1 MGCILG
7 KLAAAPGSSL
17 FFPAAAAASGAGG
30 GGGAGEVQLAA
41 PQPEKIAAVQKD
53 ESGWPLWLSSAA
65 GDALAGWAPRS
76 ADAFHKLEKRKD
88 SNVQIGSGTYSNVY
102 KAKEVESGRVVALK
116 KVRVDGV
123 GEAESARFM
132 AREIALL
139 RRLGDHP
146 NIVRLRGLVTS
157 RLATAPSLY
166 LVFDYMD
173 HDLTGLAAAALAADQ
188 RFSLPQH
195 AYGNVKCYMKQL
207 LTGIEHCHNK
217 GVLHRDI
224 KSSNLLVSNDGILK
238 IADFGLATS
247 FDPDNKE
254 QPMTSQVITLWY
266 RPPELLLGATHY
278 GVGVD
283 LWSVGCILAE
293 LLLGEP
299 IFPGRTEVPTCLILL
314 KHQVLHKYFRELHD
328 LEMKLLVIQVE
339 QLHKI
344 FKLCGSPSD
353 DYWEKMKFPHASFR
367 TYERCIAEKFKDVAP
382 SALSLLE
389 TLLSIDPDM
398 RGTATDAL
406 NSEFFRT
413 EPYACEPS
421 SLPRYPPCKEI
432 DVKLKYEKHKRK
444 LRANGSVERQTT
456 TRKPMSQNP
465 GRRVFTPDV
474 NNKPQ
479 AKPNIPR
486 LVTSTSTTK
495 LERFPPPHLDAS
507 IGFSLDSSADV
518 STEQFFTSS
527 VVELKKMPSLIFG
540 HMKSYLNS
548 PKKNT
553 HKAKPGL
560 SMPPSAVL
568 IGAFKPYSLGHPMEV
583 RRKNRDQFRTKG
595 RNSVGAVK

>member
-1 MGCILG
+1 MGCLLG
-7 KLAAAPGSSL
+7 KLATVPGSSL
-17 FFPAAAAASGAGG
+17 FFPAGAATTTTAGG
-30 GGGAGEVQLAA
+30 GEEVRLKA
-41 PQPEKIAAVQKD
+41 PQPEHIAAVKKD
-53 ESGWPLWLSSAA
+53 ASGWPLWLSEAA
-65 GDALAGWAPRS
+65 GDALRGWAPRC
-76 ADAFHKLEKRKD
+76 ADAFHKLEK
-88 SNVQIGSGTYSNVY
+88 IGSGTYSNVY
-102 KAKEVESGRVVALK
+102 KAIDVESGRVVALK

-132 AREIALL
+132 AREIALI

-146 NIVRLRGLVTS
+146 NVVRLEGLVTS
-157 RLATAPSLY
+157 RLNTAPSLY
-166 LVFDYMD
+166 LVFEYMD
-173 HDLTGLAAAALAADQ
+173 HDLTGLAACASASGGRL
-188 RFSLPQH
+188 SLPQ
-195 AYGNVKCYMKQL
+195 VKCYMKQL
-207 LTGIEHCHNK
+207 LSGIEHCHNN

-224 KSSNLLVSNDGILK
+224 KSSNLLVSNDGVLK

-247 FDPDNKE
+247 YDPDNMR
-254 QPMTSQVITLWY
+254 PMTSQVITLWY

-299 IFPGRTEVPTCLILL
+299 IFPGRTEV
-314 KHQVLHKYFRELHD
+314 
-328 LEMKLLVIQVE
+328 E

-344 FKLCGSPSD
+344 FKLCGTPSEY
-353 DYWEKMKFPHASFR
+353 YWKKMKFPQPTFKP
-367 TYERCIAEKFKDVAP
+367 YERCIAEKFKDVPPAT
-382 SALSLLE
+382 LSLLE

-421 SLPRYPPCKEI
+421 SLPRYPPCKER

-444 LRANGSVERQTT
+444 SRVNGSVERHT
-456 TRKPMSQNP
+456 TRKHTSQNP

-479 AKPNIPR
+479 GNPKVPR

-507 IGFSLDSSADV
+507 IGYSLDSLADG
-518 STEQFFTSS
+518 TTQEFFTSS
-527 VVELKKMPSLIFG
+527 VVELKKMPNLIFG

-548 PKKNT
+548 PKKGM

-560 SMPPSAVL
+560 NMAPSTIL
-568 IGAFKPYSLGHPMEV
+568 ISAFRPYSLGHPMEV
-583 RRKNRDQFRTKG
+583 RRKNREQFRGKG
-595 RNSVGAVK
+595 KPVVGAVK

>member
-7 KLAAAPGSSL
+7 KLATAPGSSL
-17 FFPAAAAASGAGG
+17 FFPAAAATAGG
-30 GGGAGEVQLAA
+30 GDKAAEVQLQA
-41 PQPEKIAAVQKD
+41 PQQEHIAAVRKD
-53 ESGWPLWLSSAA
+53 ASGWPLWLSEAA
-65 GDALAGWAPRS
+65 GDALRGWAPRG
-76 ADAFHKLEKRKD
+76 ADAFHKLEK
-88 SNVQIGSGTYSNVY
+88 IGSGTYSNVY
-102 KAKEVESGRVVALK
+102 KAIDVDSGRVVALK

-146 NIVRLRGLVTS
+146 HIVRLQGLVTS
-157 RLATAPSLY
+157 RLNTAPSLY
-166 LVFDYMD
+166 LVFEYME
-173 HDLTGLAAAALAADQ
+173 HDLTGLTACATASGRRL
-188 RFSLPQH
+188 SLPQ
-195 AYGNVKCYMKQL
+195 VKCYMKQL
-207 LTGIEHCHNK
+207 LSGIEHCHNN

-224 KSSNLLVSNDGILK
+224 KSSNLLVSSDGILK

-247 FDPDNKE
+247 YDPDNVR
-254 QPMTSQVITLWY
+254 PMTSQVITLWY

-278 GVGVD
+278 GVSVD

-293 LLLGEP
+293 LLLGQP
-299 IFPGRTEVPTCLILL
+299 IFPGRTE
-314 KHQVLHKYFRELHD
+314 
-328 LEMKLLVIQVE
+328 VE

-344 FKLCGSPSD
+344 FKLCGAPSE
-353 DYWEKMKFPHASFR
+353 DYWEKMKFAHPTFKP
-367 TYERCIAEKFKDVAP
+367 YERCLAEKFKDVPP
-382 SALSLLE
+382 STLSLLE

-421 SLPRYPPCKEI
+421 SLPRYPPCKER

-444 LRANGSVERQTT
+444 PRVNGSVERHKNQH
-456 TRKPMSQNP
+456 RASQNP

-479 AKPNIPR
+479 ANPKVPR

-507 IGFSLDSSADV
+507 IGYSIDSSADGT
-518 STEQFFTSS
+518 TEEFFTSS
-527 VVELKKMPSLIFG
+527 VVELKKMPSLLFG

-548 PKKNT
+548 PKKGVQ
-553 HKAKPGL
+553 KAKPSL
-560 SMPPSAVL
+560 NMAPSAVL
-568 IGAFKPYSLGHPMEV
+568 IGAFRPYSLGHPMEV
-583 RRKNRDQFRTKG
+583 RRKNREQFRGKG
-595 RNSVGAVK
+595 RNVVGPVK

>member
-7 KLAAAPGSSL
+7 KLATAPGSSL
-17 FFPAAAAASGAGG
+17 FFPAAAATATTARGGAGG
-30 GGGAGEVQLAA
+30 DQEVQLNA
-41 PQPEKIAAVQKD
+41 PQPERIAPVKKD
-53 ESGWPLWLSSAA
+53 ACGWPLWLSDAA
-65 GDALAGWAPRS
+65 GEALQGWAPRG
-76 ADAFHKLEKRKD
+76 ADAFRKLEK
-88 SNVQIGSGTYSNVY
+88 IGSGTYSNVY
-102 KAKEVESGRVVALK
+102 KAIEVESGRVVALK

-132 AREIALL
+132 AREITLL

-146 NIVRLRGLVTS
+146 NVVRLEGLVTS

-166 LVFDYMD
+166 LVFEYMD
-173 HDLTGLAAAALAADQ
+173 HDLTGFTAAATASGSRL
-188 RFSLPQH
+188 SLPQ
-195 AYGNVKCYMKQL
+195 VKCYMKQL
-207 LTGIEHCHNK
+207 LSGIEHCHNK

-224 KSSNLLVSNDGILK
+224 KSSNLLVSSDGILK

-247 FDPDNKE
+247 YDPNNTR
-254 QPMTSQVITLWY
+254 PMTSQVITLWY

-299 IFPGRTEVPTCLILL
+299 IFPGRTEV
-314 KHQVLHKYFRELHD
+314 
-328 LEMKLLVIQVE
+328 E

-344 FKLCGSPSD
+344 FKLCGTPSE
-353 DYWEKMKFPHASFR
+353 DYWEKMKFPQPTFKP
-367 TYERCIAEKFKDVAP
+367 YERSIAEKFKHVAP

-421 SLPRYPPCKEI
+421 ALPQYPPCKEL

-444 LRANGSVERQTT
+444 SRVNGSVERHT
-456 TRKPMSQNP
+456 TRKSTSKNP

-479 AKPNIPR
+479 ANPSVPR

-507 IGFSLDSSADV
+507 IGFSLDSSADG
-518 STEQFFTSS
+518 TAEKFFSSS
-527 VVELKKMPSLIFG
+527 VVELKKMPSMILG
-540 HMKSYLNS
+540 QMKSYLNS
-548 PKKNT
+548 PKKGI
-553 HKAKPGL
+553 HKAKPSL
-560 SMPPSAVL
+560 KMAPSNVL
-568 IGAFKPYSLGHPMEV
+568 IGAFRPYSLGHPMEV
-583 RRKNRDQFRTKG
+583 RRKNRDQFRGKG
-595 RNSVGAVK
+595 TFPVGAVK

>member
-1 MGCILG
+1 MTIS
-7 KLAAAPGSSL
+7 KVNFAQ
-17 FFPAAAAASGAGG
+17 F
-30 GGGAGEVQLAA
+30 
-41 PQPEKIAAVQKD
+41 
-53 ESGWPLWLSSAA
+53 
-65 GDALAGWAPRS
+65 
-76 ADAFHKLEKRKD
+76 
-88 SNVQIGSGTYSNVY
+88 IGSGTYSNVY
-102 KAKEVESGRVVALK
+102 KAREAESGRVVALK
-116 KVRVDGV
+116 KVRVDGA

-139 RRLGDHP
+139 RHLGDHP
-146 NIVRLRGLVTS
+146 NIVRLDGLVTS

-173 HDLTGLAAAALAADQ
+173 HDLTGLAAAALAAGS
-188 RFSLPQH
+188 RLSLPQ
-195 AYGNVKCYMKQL
+195 VKCYMKQL

-254 QPMTSQVITLWY
+254 QPMTTQVITLWY

-299 IFPGRTEVPTCLILL
+299 IFPGRTEV
-314 KHQVLHKYFRELHD
+314 
-328 LEMKLLVIQVE
+328 E

-344 FKLCGSPSD
+344 FKLCGTPPE
-353 DYWEKMKFPHASFR
+353 DYWDKMKFPHSSFR
-367 TYERCIAEKFKDVAP
+367 SYERCIAEKFKDVPP

-389 TLLSIDPDM
+389 TLLAIDPDM

-406 NSEFFRT
+406 SSEFFRT

-444 LRANGSVERQTT
+444 LRANGSVERQTA
-456 TRKPMSQNP
+456 TRKSMSQNP

-479 AKPNIPR
+479 TKPNIPR

-507 IGFSLDSSADV
+507 IGFSLDSSADA
-518 STEQFFTSS
+518 TAEQFFTSS

-548 PKKNT
+548 PKKNMQ
-553 HKAKPGL
+553 KSKPSL
-560 SMPPSAVL
+560 KMPPSTVL

-583 RRKNRDQFRTKG
+583 RRKNRDQFRTKS
-595 RNSVGAVK
+595 RNVVGAVK

>member
-7 KLAAAPGSSL
+7 KLATAPGSSL
-17 FFPAAAAASGAGG
+17 FFPAAAAAAGG
-30 GGGAGEVQLAA
+30 GDKAAEVQLQA
-41 PQPEKIAAVQKD
+41 PQQEHIAAVRKD
-53 ESGWPLWLSSAA
+53 ASGWPLWLSEAA
-65 GDALAGWAPRS
+65 GDALRGWAPRG
-76 ADAFHKLEKRKD
+76 ADAFHKLEK
-88 SNVQIGSGTYSNVY
+88 IGSGTYSNVY
-102 KAKEVESGRVVALK
+102 KAIDVDSGRVVALK

-146 NIVRLRGLVTS
+146 HIVRLHGLVTS
-157 RLATAPSLY
+157 RLNTAPSLY
-166 LVFDYMD
+166 LVFEYME
-173 HDLTGLAAAALAADQ
+173 HDLTGLTACATASGRRL
-188 RFSLPQH
+188 SLPQ
-195 AYGNVKCYMKQL
+195 VKCYMKQL
-207 LTGIEHCHNK
+207 LSGIEHCHNN

-224 KSSNLLVSNDGILK
+224 KSSNLLVSSDGILK

-247 FDPDNKE
+247 YDPDNVR
-254 QPMTSQVITLWY
+254 PMTSQVITLWY

-293 LLLGEP
+293 LLLGQP
-299 IFPGRTEVPTCLILL
+299 IFPGRTE
-314 KHQVLHKYFRELHD
+314 
-328 LEMKLLVIQVE
+328 VE

-344 FKLCGSPSD
+344 FKLCGTPSE
-353 DYWEKMKFPHASFR
+353 DYWEKMKFAHPTFKP
-367 TYERCIAEKFKDVAP
+367 YERCLAEKFKDLPP
-382 SALSLLE
+382 STLSLLE

-421 SLPRYPPCKEI
+421 SLPRYPPCKER

-444 LRANGSVERQTT
+444 SRVNGSVERHKNQQHA
-456 TRKPMSQNP
+456 SQNP

-474 NNKPQ
+474 NKKPQ
-479 AKPNIPR
+479 ANPKVPR

-507 IGFSLDSSADV
+507 IGYSIDSSVDGT
-518 STEQFFTSS
+518 TEEFFTSS
-527 VVELKKMPSLIFG
+527 VVELKKMPSLLFG

-548 PKKNT
+548 PKKGMQ
-553 HKAKPGL
+553 KAKPSL
-560 SMPPSAVL
+560 SMAPSAVL
-568 IGAFKPYSLGHPMEV
+568 IGAFRPYSLGHPMEV
-583 RRKNRDQFRTKG
+583 RRKNREQFRGKG
-595 RNSVGAVK
+595 RNVVGPVK

>member
-7 KLAAAPGSSL
+7 KLSTAPGSSL
-17 FFPAAAAASGAGG
+17 FFPAAAAAAAGG
-30 GGGAGEVQLAA
+30 GGEKAAEVQLQA
-41 PQPEKIAAVQKD
+41 PPQEHIAAVRKD
-53 ESGWPLWLSSAA
+53 ASGWPLWLSEAA
-65 GDALAGWAPRS
+65 GDALRGWAPRG
-76 ADAFHKLEKRKD
+76 ADAFQKLEK
-88 SNVQIGSGTYSNVY
+88 IGSGTYSNVY
-102 KAKEVESGRVVALK
+102 KAIDVESGRVVALK

-146 NIVRLRGLVTS
+146 HVVRLEGLVTS
-157 RLATAPSLY
+157 RLNTAPSLY
-166 LVFDYMD
+166 LVFEYME
-173 HDLTGLAAAALAADQ
+173 HDLTGLTACATASGRRL
-188 RFSLPQH
+188 SLPQ
-195 AYGNVKCYMKQL
+195 VKCYMKQL
-207 LTGIEHCHNK
+207 LSGIEHCHNN

-224 KSSNLLVSNDGILK
+224 KSSNLLVSSDGILK

-247 FDPDNKE
+247 YDPDNM

-299 IFPGRTEVPTCLILL
+299 IFPGRTEV
-314 KHQVLHKYFRELHD
+314 
-328 LEMKLLVIQVE
+328 E

-344 FKLCGSPSD
+344 FKLCGTPSE
-353 DYWEKMKFPHASFR
+353 DYWEKMKFAHPTFKP
-367 TYERCIAEKFKDVAP
+367 YERCLAEKFKDVPP
-382 SALSLLE
+382 STLSLLE

-421 SLPRYPPCKEI
+421 SLPRYPPCKER

-444 LRANGSVERQTT
+444 SRVNGSVERHKNRQHA
-456 TRKPMSQNP
+456 SQNP

-479 AKPNIPR
+479 ANPKVPR

-507 IGFSLDSSADV
+507 IGYSLDSSADGT
-518 STEQFFTSS
+518 TEEFFTSS
-527 VVELKKMPSLIFG
+527 VVELKKMPSVIFG

-548 PKKNT
+548 PKKGMQ
-553 HKAKPGL
+553 KAKPSL
-560 SMPPSAVL
+560 NMAPSTVL
-568 IGAFKPYSLGHPMEV
+568 IGAFRPYSLGHPMEV
-583 RRKNRDQFRTKG
+583 RRKNREQFRGKG
-595 RNSVGAVK
+595 RNVVGAVK

>member
-7 KLAAAPGSSL
+7 KLAAAPGCSV
-17 FFPAAAAASGAGG
+17 FFPAAAG
-30 GGGAGEVQLAA
+30 GGGAGDNKQEVQLLA
-41 PQPEKIAAVQKD
+41 PQPEHIAAVKKD
-53 ESGWPLWLSSAA
+53 ASGWPLWLSEAA
-65 GDALAGWAPRS
+65 GDALRGWAPRG
-76 ADAFHKLEKRKD
+76 ADAFQKLEK
-88 SNVQIGSGTYSNVY
+88 IGSGTYSNVY
-102 KAKEVESGRVVALK
+102 KAIEVETGRVVALK

-132 AREIALL
+132 VREIALL

-146 NIVRLRGLVTS
+146 NVVRLNGIVTS
-157 RLATAPSLY
+157 RLNTAPSLY
-166 LVFDYMD
+166 LVFEYME
-173 HDLTGLAAAALAADQ
+173 HDLTGLTACATASGRRL
-188 RFSLPQH
+188 SLPQ
-195 AYGNVKCYMKQL
+195 VKCYMKQL
-207 LTGIEHCHNK
+207 LSGIEHCHNN

-224 KSSNLLVSNDGILK
+224 KTSNLLVSSDGILK

-247 FDPDNKE
+247 FDPENVR
-254 QPMTSQVITLWY
+254 PMTSQVITLWY

-299 IFPGRTEVPTCLILL
+299 IFPGRTEV
-314 KHQVLHKYFRELHD
+314 
-328 LEMKLLVIQVE
+328 E
-339 QLHKI
+339 QLHKV
-344 FKLCGSPSD
+344 FKLCGTPSD
-353 DYWEKMKFPHASFR
+353 DYWEKMKFAHPTFR
-367 TYERCIAEKFKDVAP
+367 PYQRCLAEKFKDVPP
-382 SALSLLE
+382 STLSLLE

-406 NSEFFRT
+406 NSEFFKT

-421 SLPRYPPCKEI
+421 SLPRYPPCKER

-444 LRANGSVERQTT
+444 SRVNGSVERHRHRQHA
-456 TRKPMSQNP
+456 SQNP
-465 GRRVFTPDV
+465 GGRLFTPDA

-479 AKPNIPR
+479 ANLKVPR

-507 IGFSLDSSADV
+507 IGYSLDSLADGAP
-518 STEQFFTSS
+518 EEFFSSS

-540 HMKSYLNS
+540 HVKSYLNS
-548 PKKNT
+548 PKKGM

-560 SMPPSAVL
+560 NMAPSTVL
-568 IGAFKPYSLGHPMEV
+568 IGAFRPYSFGQPMEV
-583 RRKNRDQFRTKG
+583 RRKNREQFRSKG
-595 RNSVGAVK
+595 RNAVGAVK

>member
-7 KLAAAPGSSL
+7 KLATAPGSSL
-17 FFPAAAAASGAGG
+17 FFPAAATTADGG
-30 GGGAGEVQLAA
+30 GGGDNKEVQLQA
-41 PQPEKIAAVQKD
+41 PQPEHIAAVKKD
-53 ESGWPLWLSSAA
+53 ASGWPLWLSEAA
-65 GDALAGWAPRS
+65 GDALRGWAPRG
-76 ADAFHKLEKRKD
+76 ADAFQKLEK
-88 SNVQIGSGTYSNVY
+88 IGSGTYSNVY
-102 KAKEVESGRVVALK
+102 KAIEVESGRVVALK

-146 NIVRLRGLVTS
+146 NVVRLNGLVTS
-157 RLATAPSLY
+157 RLNTAPSLY
-166 LVFDYMD
+166 LVFDYME
-173 HDLTGLAAAALAADQ
+173 HDLTGLTACATASGRRL
-188 RFSLPQH
+188 SLPQ
-195 AYGNVKCYMKQL
+195 VKCYMKQL
-207 LTGIEHCHNK
+207 LSGIEHCHNN

-224 KSSNLLVSNDGILK
+224 KTSNLLVSSDGILK

-247 FDPDNKE
+247 YDPENVR
-254 QPMTSQVITLWY
+254 PMTSQVITLWY

-299 IFPGRTEVPTCLILL
+299 IFPGRTEV
-314 KHQVLHKYFRELHD
+314 
-328 LEMKLLVIQVE
+328 E
-339 QLHKI
+339 QLHKV
-344 FKLCGSPSD
+344 FKLCGTPSE
-353 DYWEKMKFPHASFR
+353 DYWEKMKFAHPTFKP
-367 TYERCIAEKFKDVAP
+367 YQRCLAEKFKDVPP
-382 SALSLLE
+382 STLSLLE

-421 SLPRYPPCKEI
+421 SLPRYPPCKER

-444 LRANGSVERQTT
+444 SRINGSVERHRNRQHT
-456 TRKPMSQNP
+456 SQNP

-479 AKPNIPR
+479 ANPKVPR

-495 LERFPPPHLDAS
+495 FERFPPPHLDAS
-507 IGFSLDSSADV
+507 IGYSLDSSADGA
-518 STEQFFTSS
+518 TEEFFSSS
-527 VVELKKMPSLIFG
+527 VVELKKMPSLIVG
-540 HMKSYLNS
+540 HVKSYLNS
-548 PKKNT
+548 PKKGM
-553 HKAKPGL
+553 HKAKPSL
-560 SMPPSAVL
+560 NMAPSTVL
-568 IGAFKPYSLGHPMEV
+568 IGAFRPYSFGQPMEV
-583 RRKNRDQFRTKG
+583 RRKNREQFRSKG
-595 RNSVGAVK
+595 RNAVGAVK

>member
-7 KLAAAPGSSL
+7 KLSTAPGSSL
-17 FFPAAAAASGAGG
+17 FFPAAAVSAGAGG
-30 GGGAGEVQLAA
+30 GGGDKQEAAEAVQLQA
-41 PQPEKIAAVQKD
+41 PPQEHIAAVEKD
-53 ESGWPLWLSSAA
+53 ASGWPLWLSEAA
-65 GDALAGWAPRS
+65 GDALRGWAPRR
-76 ADAFHKLEKRKD
+76 ADAFHKLEK
-88 SNVQIGSGTYSNVY
+88 IGSGTYSNVY
-102 KAKEVESGRVVALK
+102 KAIDVASGRVVALK

-123 GEAESARFM
+123 GVAESARFM

-139 RRLGDHP
+139 RHLGDHP
-146 NIVRLRGLVTS
+146 NVVRLDGLVTS
-157 RLATAPSLY
+157 RLNTAPSLY
-166 LVFDYMD
+166 LVFEYME
-173 HDLTGLAAAALAADQ
+173 HDLTGLTTCAAASGHRL
-188 RFSLPQH
+188 SLPQ
-195 AYGNVKCYMKQL
+195 VKCYMKQL
-207 LTGIEHCHNK
+207 LSGIEHCHTN

-247 FDPDNKE
+247 YDPDNMR
-254 QPMTSQVITLWY
+254 PMTSQVITLWY

-299 IFPGRTEVPTCLILL
+299 IFPGRTEV
-314 KHQVLHKYFRELHD
+314 
-328 LEMKLLVIQVE
+328 E
-339 QLHKI
+339 QLHRI
-344 FKLCGSPSD
+344 FKLCGTPSE
-353 DYWEKMKFPHASFR
+353 DYWEKMKFVHPTFKP
-367 TYERCIAEKFKDVAP
+367 YERCLAEKFKDVPP

-398 RGTATDAL
+398 RCTASDAL

-421 SLPRYPPCKEI
+421 SLPRYPPCKER
-432 DVKLKYEKHKRK
+432 DVKLKYEKHKRFGPTLCTYFSRFLLFTESFNICIISRK
-444 LRANGSVERQTT
+444 SRVNGSVERHKNRQHA
-456 TRKPMSQNP
+456 SQNP

-479 AKPNIPR
+479 ANPKVPR

-507 IGFSLDSSADV
+507 IGYSLDSTADGN
-518 STEQFFTSS
+518 TEEFFTSS
-527 VVELKKMPSLIFG
+527 VVELKKMPSVIFS

-548 PKKNT
+548 PKKGM
-553 HKAKPGL
+553 HKAKPSL
-560 SMPPSAVL
+560 NMAPSTVL
-568 IGAFKPYSLGHPMEV
+568 IGAFRPYSLGHPMEV
-583 RRKNRDQFRTKG
+583 RRKNREQFRGKG
-595 RNSVGAVK
+595 RNVVGAVK

>member
-7 KLAAAPGSSL
+7 KIATAPGSSL
-17 FFPAAAAASGAGG
+17 FFPAAATAAVGG
-30 GGGAGEVQLAA
+30 GRGDDKEVQSLQLQA
-41 PQPEKIAAVQKD
+41 PQPEHIAAVKKD
-53 ESGWPLWLSSAA
+53 ASGWPLWLSEAA
-65 GDALAGWAPRS
+65 GDALRGWAPRG
-76 ADAFHKLEKRKD
+76 ADAFQKLEK
-88 SNVQIGSGTYSNVY
+88 IGSGTYSNVY
-102 KAKEVESGRVVALK
+102 KAIDVESGLVVALK

-146 NIVRLRGLVTS
+146 NVVRLNGLVTS
-157 RLATAPSLY
+157 RLNTAPSLY
-166 LVFDYMD
+166 LVFEYME
-173 HDLTGLAAAALAADQ
+173 HDLTGLTACATASGRRL
-188 RFSLPQH
+188 SLPQ
-195 AYGNVKCYMKQL
+195 VKCYMKQL
-207 LTGIEHCHNK
+207 LSGIEHCHNND
-217 GVLHRDI
+217 VLHRDI
-224 KSSNLLVSNDGILK
+224 KSSNLLVSEDGILK

-247 FDPDNKE
+247 YDPDNMR
-254 QPMTSQVITLWY
+254 PMTSQVITLWY

-299 IFPGRTEVPTCLILL
+299 IFPGRTEV
-314 KHQVLHKYFRELHD
+314 
-328 LEMKLLVIQVE
+328 E

-344 FKLCGSPSD
+344 FKSCGTPSD
-353 DYWEKMKFPHASFR
+353 DYWEKMKFAHPTFKP
-367 TYERCIAEKFKDVAP
+367 YERCLAEKFKDVPP
-382 SALSLLE
+382 STLSLLE

-421 SLPRYPPCKEI
+421 SLPRYPPCKER

-444 LRANGSVERQTT
+444 ARVNGSVEHHKN
-456 TRKPMSQNP
+456 RKHTSQNP

-474 NNKPQ
+474 NNKPP
-479 AKPNIPR
+479 ANPKIPR

-507 IGFSLDSSADV
+507 IGYSLDSSADRT
-518 STEQFFTSS
+518 TEEFFTSS

-548 PKKNT
+548 PKKGIQ
-553 HKAKPGL
+553 KAKPGL
-560 SMPPSAVL
+560 NMAPSTVL
-568 IGAFKPYSLGHPMEV
+568 IGAFRPYSLGRPMEV
-583 RRKNRDQFRTKG
+583 RRKNREQFRSKG
-595 RNSVGAVK
+595 RNVTVGAVK

>member
-7 KLAAAPGSSL
+7 KLSTAPGSSL
-17 FFPAAAAASGAGG
+17 FFPAAAAAAAGG
-30 GGGAGEVQLAA
+30 GGEKAAEVQLQA
-41 PQPEKIAAVQKD
+41 PPQEHIAAVRKD
-53 ESGWPLWLSSAA
+53 ASGWPLWLSEAA
-65 GDALAGWAPRS
+65 GDALRGWAPRG
-76 ADAFHKLEKRKD
+76 ADAFQKLEK
-88 SNVQIGSGTYSNVY
+88 IGSGTYSNVY
-102 KAKEVESGRVVALK
+102 KAIDVESGRVVALK

-146 NIVRLRGLVTS
+146 HVVRLEGLVTS
-157 RLATAPSLY
+157 RLNTAPSLY
-166 LVFDYMD
+166 LVFEYME
-173 HDLTGLAAAALAADQ
+173 HDLTGLTACATASGRRL
-188 RFSLPQH
+188 SLPQ
-195 AYGNVKCYMKQL
+195 VKCYMKQL
-207 LTGIEHCHNK
+207 LSGIEHCHNN

-224 KSSNLLVSNDGILK
+224 KSSNLLVSSDGILK

-247 FDPDNKE
+247 YDPDNMR
-254 QPMTSQVITLWY
+254 PMTSQVITLWY

-299 IFPGRTEVPTCLILL
+299 IFPGRTEV
-314 KHQVLHKYFRELHD
+314 
-328 LEMKLLVIQVE
+328 E

-344 FKLCGSPSD
+344 FKLCGTPSE
-353 DYWEKMKFPHASFR
+353 DYWEKMKFAHPTFKP
-367 TYERCIAEKFKDVAP
+367 YERCLAEKFKDVPP
-382 SALSLLE
+382 STLSLLE

-421 SLPRYPPCKEI
+421 SLPRYPPCKER

-444 LRANGSVERQTT
+444 SRVNGSVERHKNRQHA
-456 TRKPMSQNP
+456 SQNP

-479 AKPNIPR
+479 ANPKVPR

-507 IGFSLDSSADV
+507 IGYSLDSSADGT
-518 STEQFFTSS
+518 TEEFFTSS
-527 VVELKKMPSLIFG
+527 VVELKKMPSVIFG

-548 PKKNT
+548 PKKGMQ
-553 HKAKPGL
+553 KAKPSL
-560 SMPPSAVL
+560 NMAPSTVL
-568 IGAFKPYSLGHPMEV
+568 IGAFRPYSLGHPMEV
-583 RRKNRDQFRTKG
+583 RRKNREQFRGKG
-595 RNSVGAVK
+595 RNVVGAVK

>member
-7 KLAAAPGSSL
+7 KLATAPSCSV
-17 FFPAAAAASGAGG
+17 FFPAAGATAAGG
-30 GGGAGEVQLAA
+30 GGDKAAAAAEVQLQA
-41 PQPEKIAAVQKD
+41 PPPEHIAPVRKD
-53 ESGWPLWLSSAA
+53 ASGWPLWLAEAA
-65 GDALAGWAPRS
+65 GDALRGWAPRG
-76 ADAFHKLEKRKD
+76 ADSFQKLEK
-88 SNVQIGSGTYSNVY
+88 IGSGTYSNVY
-102 KAKEVESGRVVALK
+102 KAIDVESGRVVALK

-146 NIVRLRGLVTS
+146 HVVRLDGLVTS
-157 RLATAPSLY
+157 RLNTAPSLY
-166 LVFDYMD
+166 LVFEYME
-173 HDLTGLAAAALAADQ
+173 HDLTGLTACATASGRRL
-188 RFSLPQH
+188 SLPQ
-195 AYGNVKCYMKQL
+195 VKCYMKQL
-207 LTGIEHCHNK
+207 LSGIEHCHNN

-247 FDPDNKE
+247 YDPDNLRA
-254 QPMTSQVITLWY
+254 MTSQVITLWY

-293 LLLGEP
+293 LLLGQP
-299 IFPGRTEVPTCLILL
+299 IFPGRTE
-314 KHQVLHKYFRELHD
+314 
-328 LEMKLLVIQVE
+328 VE

-344 FKLCGSPSD
+344 FKLCGTPSE
-353 DYWEKMKFPHASFR
+353 DYWEKMKSAHPTFKP
-367 TYERCIAEKFKDVAP
+367 YERCLAEKFKDVPP
-382 SALSLLE
+382 STLSLLE

-421 SLPRYPPCKEI
+421 TLPRYPPCKER

-444 LRANGSVERQTT
+444 SRVNGSVERQKN
-456 TRKPMSQNP
+456 RQHASQNP

-479 AKPNIPR
+479 AHPKVPR

-507 IGFSLDSSADV
+507 IGYSLDSSADGT
-518 STEQFFTSS
+518 TEEFFTSS

-548 PKKNT
+548 PKKGMQ
-553 HKAKPGL
+553 KAKPSL
-560 SMPPSAVL
+560 NMAPSTVL
-568 IGAFKPYSLGHPMEV
+568 IGAFRPYSLGHPMEV
-583 RRKNRDQFRTKG
+583 RRKNREQFRGKG
-595 RNSVGAVK
+595 RNAVGAVK

>member
-7 KLAAAPGSSL
+7 KLAGAPGSSL
-17 FFPAAAAASGAGG
+17 FFPAAGAAAAAGAG
-30 GGGAGEVQLAA
+30 AHHQEVQLKA
-41 PQPEKIAAVQKD
+41 PPPEQIAPVKKD
-53 ESGWPLWLSSAA
+53 ACGWPLWLSDAA
-65 GDALAGWAPRS
+65 GEALRGWAPRG
-76 ADAFHKLEKRKD
+76 ADAFHKLEK
-88 SNVQIGSGTYSNVY
+88 IGSGTYSNVY
-102 KAKEVESGRVVALK
+102 KAIDVQSGRVVALK
-116 KVRVDGV
+116 KVRVDSV
-123 GEAESARFM
+123 GEVGSARFM

-139 RRLGDHP
+139 RRLGEHP
-146 NIVRLRGLVTS
+146 NVVRLDGLVTS

-166 LVFDYMD
+166 LVFEYMD
-173 HDLTGLAAAALAADQ
+173 HDLTGLAAAATASGGRL
-188 RFSLPQH
+188 SLPQ
-195 AYGNVKCYMKQL
+195 VKCFIKQL
-207 LTGIEHCHNK
+207 LSGIEHCHNK

-224 KSSNLLVSNDGILK
+224 KSSNLLVSNNGILK

-247 FDPDNKE
+247 YDPDNTR
-254 QPMTSQVITLWY
+254 PMTSQVITLWY

-299 IFPGRTEVPTCLILL
+299 IFPGRTEV
-314 KHQVLHKYFRELHD
+314 
-328 LEMKLLVIQVE
+328 E

-344 FKLCGSPSD
+344 FKLCGTPSD
-353 DYWEKMKFPHASFR
+353 DYWEKMKFPHPTFKP
-367 TYERCIAEKFKDVAP
+367 YERCIAEKFKDVAP

-421 SLPRYPPCKEI
+421 ALPRYPPCKEL

-444 LRANGSVERQTT
+444 PRVNGSVEHHTA
-456 TRKPMSQNP
+456 RKSTSKNP

-479 AKPNIPR
+479 ANPSIPR

-507 IGFSLDSSADV
+507 IGFSLDSSADGT
-518 STEQFFTSS
+518 TEEFFSSS

-540 HMKSYLNS
+540 QMKSYLHS
-548 PKKNT
+548 PKKGT
-553 HKAKPGL
+553 QKAKPSL
-560 SMPPSAVL
+560 KMAPSNVL
-568 IGAFKPYSLGHPMEV
+568 IGAFRPYSLGQPMEV
-583 RRKNRDQFRTKG
+583 RRKNRDQFKGKG
-595 RNSVGAVK
+595 RYAVGAVK

>member
-7 KLAAAPGSSL
+7 KLATAPGSCL
-17 FFPAAAAASGAGG
+17 FFPAAATTAAGG
-30 GGGAGEVQLAA
+30 GDQQEVQLSA
-41 PQPEKIAAVQKD
+41 PQQEHIAAVKKD
-53 ESGWPLWLSSAA
+53 ASGWPLWLSDVAA
-65 GDALAGWAPRS
+65 DALHGWTPRG
-76 ADAFHKLEKRKD
+76 ADAFQKLEK
-88 SNVQIGSGTYSNVY
+88 IGSGTYSNVY
-102 KAKEVESGRVVALK
+102 KAIEVESGRVVALK

-132 AREIALL
+132 AREITLL

-146 NIVRLRGLVTS
+146 NVVRLDGLVTS
-157 RLATAPSLY
+157 RLNTAPSLY
-166 LVFDYMD
+166 LVFEYMD
-173 HDLTGLAAAALAADQ
+173 HDLTGLTAAASASGSRLT
-188 RFSLPQH
+188 LPQ
-195 AYGNVKCYMKQL
+195 VKCYMKQL
-207 LTGIEHCHNK
+207 LSGIEHCHNN

-224 KSSNLLVSNDGILK
+224 KSSNLLVSSDGILK

-247 FDPDNKE
+247 YDPNNTR
-254 QPMTSQVITLWY
+254 PMTSQVITLWY

-299 IFPGRTEVPTCLILL
+299 IFPGRTEV
-314 KHQVLHKYFRELHD
+314 
-328 LEMKLLVIQVE
+328 E

-344 FKLCGSPSD
+344 FKLCGTPSE
-353 DYWEKMKFPHASFR
+353 DYWEKMKFPQPTFR
-367 TYERCIAEKFKDVAP
+367 PYERRIAEKFKDLP
-382 SALSLLE
+382 TSILSLLE
-389 TLLSIDPDM
+389 TLLSIDPDL

-413 EPYACEPS
+413 EPFACELS
-421 SLPRYPPCKEI
+421 SLPRYPPCKER

-444 LRANGSVERQTT
+444 LRANGSVERHT
-456 TRKPMSQNP
+456 TRKHTSQNR

-479 AKPNIPR
+479 PNPKGPR

-507 IGFSLDSSADV
+507 IGYSLDSSADV
-518 STEQFFTSS
+518 KTEEFFTSS
-527 VVELKKMPSLIFG
+527 AVELRKVPSLIYG

-548 PKKNT
+548 PKKGT

-560 SMPPSAVL
+560 NMAPPSVL
-568 IGAFKPYSLGHPMEV
+568 IGAFRPYTLGQPMEV
-583 RRKNRDQFRTKG
+583 RRKNRDQFRGKG
-595 RNSVGAVK
+595 RNAVGAVK

>member
-1 MGCILG
+1 
-7 KLAAAPGSSL
+7 
-17 FFPAAAAASGAGG
+17 
-30 GGGAGEVQLAA
+30 
-41 PQPEKIAAVQKD
+41 
-53 ESGWPLWLSSAA
+53 
-65 GDALAGWAPRS
+65 
-76 ADAFHKLEKRKD
+76 
-88 SNVQIGSGTYSNVY
+88 
-102 KAKEVESGRVVALK
+102 
-116 KVRVDGV
+116 
-123 GEAESARFM
+123 
-132 AREIALL
+132 
-139 RRLGDHP
+139 
-146 NIVRLRGLVTS
+146 
-157 RLATAPSLY
+157 
-166 LVFDYMD
+166 
-173 HDLTGLAAAALAADQ
+173 
-188 RFSLPQH
+188 
-195 AYGNVKCYMKQL
+195 MKQL

-217 GVLHRDI
+217 CVLHRDI

-406 NSEFFRT
+406 NSE
-413 EPYACEPS
+413 
-421 SLPRYPPCKEI
+421 
-432 DVKLKYEKHKRK
+432 
-444 LRANGSVERQTT
+444 
-456 TRKPMSQNP
+456 
-465 GRRVFTPDV
+465 V
-474 NNKPQ
+474 NT
-479 AKPNIPR
+479 ALHI
-486 LVTSTSTTK
+486 L
-495 LERFPPPHLDAS
+495 
-507 IGFSLDSSADV
+507 G
-518 STEQFFTSS
+518 
-527 VVELKKMPSLIFG
+527 
-540 HMKSYLNS
+540 
-548 PKKNT
+548 NT
-553 HKAKPGL
+553 LTG
-560 SMPPSAVL
+560 
-568 IGAFKPYSLGHPMEV
+568 
-583 RRKNRDQFRTKG
+583 N
-595 RNSVGAVK
+595 

>member
-1 MGCILG
+1 MGCLLG
-7 KLAAAPGSSL
+7 KLATVPGSSL
-17 FFPAAAAASGAGG
+17 FFPAGAATTTTAGG
-30 GGGAGEVQLAA
+30 GEEVRLKA
-41 PQPEKIAAVQKD
+41 PQPEHIAAVKKD
-53 ESGWPLWLSSAA
+53 ASGWPLWLSEAA
-65 GDALAGWAPRS
+65 GDALRGWAPRC
-76 ADAFHKLEKRKD
+76 ADAFHKLEK
-88 SNVQIGSGTYSNVY
+88 IGSGTYSNVY
-102 KAKEVESGRVVALK
+102 KAIDVESGRVVALK

-132 AREIALL
+132 AREIALI

-146 NIVRLRGLVTS
+146 NVVRLEGLVTS
-157 RLATAPSLY
+157 RLNTAPSLY
-166 LVFDYMD
+166 LVFEYMD
-173 HDLTGLAAAALAADQ
+173 HDLTGLAACASASGGRL
-188 RFSLPQH
+188 SLPQKREGP
-195 AYGNVKCYMKQL
+195 ARRCFPATLLLTNAWLIQLCVYSWCLITCLQVKCYMKQL
-207 LTGIEHCHNK
+207 LSGIEHCHNN

-224 KSSNLLVSNDGILK
+224 KSSNLLVSNDGVLK

-247 FDPDNKE
+247 YDPDNMR
-254 QPMTSQVITLWY
+254 PMTSQVITLWY

-299 IFPGRTEVPTCLILL
+299 IFPGRTEV
-314 KHQVLHKYFRELHD
+314 
-328 LEMKLLVIQVE
+328 E

-344 FKLCGSPSD
+344 FKLCGTPSEY
-353 DYWEKMKFPHASFR
+353 YWKKMKFPQPTFKP
-367 TYERCIAEKFKDVAP
+367 YERCIAEKFKDVPPAT
-382 SALSLLE
+382 LSLLE

-421 SLPRYPPCKEI
+421 SLPRYPPCKER

-444 LRANGSVERQTT
+444 SRVNGSVERHT
-456 TRKPMSQNP
+456 TRKHTSQNP

-479 AKPNIPR
+479 GNPKVPR

-507 IGFSLDSSADV
+507 IGYSLDSLADG
-518 STEQFFTSS
+518 TTQEFFTSS
-527 VVELKKMPSLIFG
+527 VVELKKMPNLIFG

-548 PKKNT
+548 PKKGM

-560 SMPPSAVL
+560 NMAPSTIL
-568 IGAFKPYSLGHPMEV
+568 ISAFRPYSLGHPMEV
-583 RRKNRDQFRTKG
+583 RRKNREQFRGKG
-595 RNSVGAVK
+595 KPVVGAVK

>member
-1 MGCILG
+1 MGCLLG
-7 KLAAAPGSSL
+7 KLASAPGSSH
-17 FFPAAAAASGAGG
+17 FFPAAATAGG
-30 GGGAGEVQLAA
+30 GGGEVQLNE
-41 PQPEKIAAVQKD
+41 PQQEHIAAVKKD
-53 ESGWPLWLSSAA
+53 ACGWPLWLSSAA
-65 GDALAGWAPRS
+65 GDALRGWAPRC
-76 ADAFHKLEKRKD
+76 ADAFHKLEK
-88 SNVQIGSGTYSNVY
+88 IGSGTYSNVY
-102 KAKEVESGRVVALK
+102 KAIDVESGRVVALK

-139 RRLGDHP
+139 RHLGDHP
-146 NIVRLRGLVTS
+146 NIVRLDGLVTS

-166 LVFDYMD
+166 LVFEYMD
-173 HDLTGLAAAALAADQ
+173 HDLTGLIAAAAASGA
-188 RFSLPQH
+188 RFSLPQ
-195 AYGNVKCYMKQL
+195 VKCYMKQL
-207 LTGIEHCHNK
+207 LSGIEHCHNK

-247 FDPDNKE
+247 FDPDTTR
-254 QPMTSQVITLWY
+254 PMTSQVITLWY

-283 LWSVGCILAE
+283 LWSAGCILAE

-299 IFPGRTEVPTCLILL
+299 IFHGRTE
-314 KHQVLHKYFRELHD
+314 
-328 LEMKLLVIQVE
+328 VE

-344 FKLCGSPSD
+344 FKLCGTPSE
-353 DYWEKMKFPHASFR
+353 DYWEKMKFPHPTFKP
-367 TYERCIAEKFKDVAP
+367 YERCIAEKFKIVAP
-382 SALSLLE
+382 STLLLLE

-444 LRANGSVERQTT
+444 LRANGSVERQKT
-456 TRKPMSQNP
+456 TRKPTSQNP

-474 NNKPQ
+474 DNKLQ
-479 AKPNIPR
+479 ANPNIPR
-486 LVTSTSTTK
+486 LVTSTSAIK

-507 IGFSLDSSADV
+507 IGFSLDSSADGT
-518 STEQFFTSS
+518 TEEFLSSS

-548 PKKNT
+548 PKKGM
-553 HKAKPGL
+553 HKPKPSL
-560 SMPPSAVL
+560 KMAPSTVL
-568 IGAFKPYSLGHPMEV
+568 IGAFRPYSLGHPMEV
-583 RRKNRDQFRTKG
+583 RRKSREQFRAKG
-595 RNSVGAVK
+595 RYAVGAVK